1 MKFEKL
7 TDNKIRV
14 IFNTNDINKKSI
26 KFEELLL
33 ATPKSQKFILSILDE
48 AKEQLDFDTTGHKLF
63 IESFL
68 KDDGVI
74 IFTITKYLDSPKKK
88 PANKRKPSEK
98 CKVYKFETFDDFL
111 DFKTFINNTPVVN
124 IINKNSSLYN
134 YNNTYFL
141 LIDKFN
147 SRNKNYISFNNTLL
161 EFSNSVQNSALLKLK
176 LYEYGKLI
184 SKEVF
189 YKK

>member
-98 CKVYKFETFDDFL
+98 C
-111 DFKTFINNTPVVN
+111 
-124 IINKNSSLYN
+124 
-134 YNNTYFL
+134 
-141 LIDKFN
+141 
-147 SRNKNYISFNNTLL
+147 
-161 EFSNSVQNSALLKLK
+161 
-176 LYEYGKLI
+176 
-184 SKEVF
+184 
-189 YKK
+189 